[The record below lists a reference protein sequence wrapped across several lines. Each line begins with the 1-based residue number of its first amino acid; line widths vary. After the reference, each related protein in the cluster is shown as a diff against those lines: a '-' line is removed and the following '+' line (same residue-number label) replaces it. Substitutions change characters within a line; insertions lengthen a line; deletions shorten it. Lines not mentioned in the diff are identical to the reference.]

1 MVVSGLLAAVL
12 ILAANADRISRLKAS
27 ATGFE
32 AETRAIIDE
41 ARATIDQLRAVAK
54 IAVQANLSLVMRSGR
69 WGGFSFDEKE
79 SIRQASLHALDLLH
93 IPKKEQEEMFGDWHK
108 VNRFDYVHLLLGR
121 HTVPKEVQGNLELQ
135 AEWSKL
141 RGGGFDGNPPSVV
154 VEEFLRKARMLDPE
168 RVELLE
174 DYCYYENHGEH
185 RRPDVW
191 KRIVDSER

>member
-79 SIRQASLHALDLLH
+79 SIRQASLHALDALH
-93 IPKKEQEEMFGDWHK
+93 IPKKEQEGMFCDWHK

-121 HTVPKEVQGNLELQ
+121 HTVPKEVQGKTELQ
-135 AEWSKL
+135 VEWGKL
-141 RGGGFDGNPPSVV
+141 RGGGFDGNPTAAI
-154 VEEFLRKARMLDPE
+154 VEEFLRKAGMLDTE
-168 RVELLE
+168 HAELLE
-174 DYCYYENHGEH
+174 DYRYYESHGEH

-191 KRIVDSER
+191 KRLIDLDR